1 MIDRE
6 NLINALAASMGVA
19 KLDDSRYAA
28 SRYDAKT
35 GTLYCNG
42 MAISKSTAEK
52 AIKYFESVERKCNSD
67 DPDGRELKMIYRCAI
82 EAIRMMQTEKVK
94 KLLSEDAKEISEQNK
109 AKR

>member
-19 KLDDSRYAA
+19 KLDDSDYAV
-28 SRYDAKT
+28 SRYDIKT

-42 MAISKSTAEK
+42 MAISKTIAER

-67 DPDGRELKMIYRCAI
+67 SHEGRELKMIYRCAI
-82 EAIRMMQTEKVK
+82 EAMKMMQTEKIK
-94 KLLSEDAKEISEQNK
+94 KLLSEDAKEMSK
-109 AKR
+109 